1 MSAKNCFYLETDS
14 DIDQINSLIEI
25 YNNKDKTRKK
35 RVRELSKV
43 KLPSCRGL
51 PANIVPSQHPN
62 CEKLKNGTCRVKPIV
77 RQTFKS
83 LKQAPKSKSSVKSSV
98 KTTAKKFVKKSSNPI
113 LVHPKRPRGPAG
125 RKRPTRKKRVQFP
138 GFPKKTLVYTASYP
152 YSGFQWRYQSCYLAS
167 IIQMITHLSP
177 LVDIIRNPPK
187 GDMDRHPIL
196 VILDELMSVMTKYQ
210 VVPKKYFS
218 SIHSETSFRVKLDK
232 LLVGFDIAEDSQQD
246 STEIFSLILGGGGM
260 DTPEY
265 DRFRNLSMVNIQ
277 STMTCVECNTPKLS
291 QELQSP
297 LNIPLIKQERSRSR
311 KAHYSIED
319 LLTNTY
325 GQVENLDSD
334 NKVEC
339 EVCKKLELFTRVNL
353 IHSHPNWT
361 RRSAQ
366 PPLPPVLFLSF
377 NRFRFNMRRNARIKI
392 DTRITFSPILDL
404 SPYLTEVTKEVDARY
419 RLVSVIHHMGTSAD
433 AGHYYC
439 YNLVVNKDKEP
450 EWIKFDD
457 ADVSRIEQKRPDI
470 LPEELFC
477 SDSRNKGLAYMLAY
491 QKLDIPLQRYD
502 PLPVDPKLLH
512 SDSDS
517 ESNDLFEF
525 NDSESDSDGSESV
538 LHCNEIII
546 ENKGEKIAYQVVID
560 GREKGNIYIED
571 DDDGPVKVGT
581 LKCYRNDDPDSRQK
595 YKNLEQHDKWI
606 KDKLKNDTRWKT

>member
-1 MSAKNCFYLETDS
+1 MSEAKNCFYLETDS
-14 DIDQINSLIEI
+14 DISQINSLIEI
-25 YNNKDKTRKK
+25 YNKDKTRKK
-35 RVRELSKV
+35 PVRELSKV

-51 PANIVPSQHPN
+51 PANIVPSQHSN

-83 LKQAPKSKSSVKSSV
+83 LKQAPKSKSSVK
-98 KTTAKKFVKKSSNPI
+98 TTAKKFVKKSPNPEF
-113 LVHPKRPRGPAG
+113 VHPTRPRGPAG
-125 RKRPTRKKRVQFP
+125 RKRPTRKKKVLFP
-138 GFPKKTLVYTASYP
+138 GFPKKNLVYKDSYP

-177 LVDIIRNPPK
+177 LVHMIRNPSPQ

-196 VILDELMSVMTKYQ
+196 VILDELMSDMTKYQ

-218 SIHSETSFRVKLDK
+218 SIHSDTSFRVKLDK
-232 LLVGFDIAEDSQQD
+232 LLVGYDIARDFQQD
-246 STEIFSLILGGGGM
+246 STEIFSLILGGGGI

-265 DRFRNLSMVNIQ
+265 NRFRNLSLVNIQ
-277 STMTCVECNTPKLS
+277 TTMTCVECETPKLS

-297 LNIPLIKQERSRSR
+297 LNIPLIKQARSRSRSR
-311 KAHYSIED
+311 KAQCYSIED

-325 GQVENLDSD
+325 GQVETLDSD
-334 NKVEC
+334 NKVWCEEC
-339 EVCKKLELFTRVNL
+339 QKLELFNRVNL
-353 IHSHPNWT
+353 IHSHPEWK

-366 PPLPPVLFLSF
+366 TPLPPVLFLSF
-377 NRFRFNMRRNARIKI
+377 NRFRYDMRRNTRIKI

-404 SPYLTEVTKEVDARY
+404 SPYLTEDAKEIDARY
-419 RLVSVIHHMGTSAD
+419 RLVSVIHHMGTSAN

-439 YNLVVNKDKEP
+439 YNLVVGEDKEP

-457 ADVSRIEQKRPDI
+457 SDVSRIEQKRPDI

-502 PLPVDPKLLH
+502 PLPVDPKLLN

-525 NDSESDSDGSESV
+525 SDNESDSDGSESV

-546 ENKGEKIAYQVVID
+546 GETAYQVVIS
-560 GREKGNIYIED
+560 GSEKGNIYLED
-571 DDDGPVKVGT
+571 SDDGPTKIGS
-581 LKCYRNDDPDSRQK
+581 LKCYRNDDSDSRKK
-595 YKNLEQHDKWI
+595 YENLEQHEEWV
-606 KDKLKNDTRWKT
+606 KDKLTNDTRWKKN